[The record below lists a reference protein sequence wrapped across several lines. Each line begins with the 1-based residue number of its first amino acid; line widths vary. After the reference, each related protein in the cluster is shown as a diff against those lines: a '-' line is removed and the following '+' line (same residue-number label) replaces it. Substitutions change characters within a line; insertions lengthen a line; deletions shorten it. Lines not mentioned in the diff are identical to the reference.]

1 MHCGVCTWWR
11 GGGGGIPKCTRLAGG
26 EGGGIPKCTRLAGGE
41 GGGIPKCTRLAAAGK
56 EILKRI
62 TCARNNRFKKCVAI
76 KIAVLKKI
84 VTGSQYQP
92 DSDEDNSG
100 TVN

>member
-1 MHCGVCTWWR
+1 MQLEAKAGGHRYNRYALWSMYLMEGR
-11 GGGGGIPKCTRLAGG
+11 GGGGVFLNVQGWRRRVK
-26 EGGGIPKCTRLAGGE
+26 KY
-41 GGGIPKCTRLAAAGK
+41 
-56 EILKRI
+56 LKVI
-62 TCARNNRFKKCVAI
+62 TCARSNRFKKCVAI

-100 TVN
+100 TVD

>member
-1 MHCGVCTWWR
+1 MEGRVGVFLNVQGWR
-11 GGGGGIPKCTRLAGG
+11 RRVK
-26 EGGGIPKCTRLAGGE
+26 KY
-41 GGGIPKCTRLAAAGK
+41 
-56 EILKRI
+56 LKVI

-100 TVN
+100 TVD

>member
-1 MHCGVCTWWR
+1 MQLEA
-11 GGGGGIPKCTRLAGG
+11 KAGG
-26 EGGGIPKCTRLAGGE
+26 HRYNRYALWSMYLMEGRVGVFLNVQGWRRRVK
-41 GGGIPKCTRLAAAGK
+41 KY
-56 EILKRI
+56 LKMI

-100 TVN
+100 TVD